1 MVHISQGF
9 IAVAVGELEPE
20 FEVNGKTRFKQ
31 RLKILVAE
39 IIVDSDPYNH
49 IYIYMHVYMGNS
61 SLATEPP
68 RKSPWNS
75 SLTCPNKNP
84 GLGVHMNFRPSC
96 TCSNAR
102 KVTPPKFNSENKP
115 LKNGGKGIR
124 SGFLLG
130 AGNFSGAN
138 C

>member
-49 IYIYMHVYMGNS
+49 IYMHVYMGNS

-96 TCSNAR
+96 TCSNVR